1 MEPGQSHNEKVDVWS
16 YGMVLYEITT
26 NRIPYDDCENEMQII
41 DQICDEKKTSSI
53 PEGIEI
59 HPTLLK
65 LMNQCWDWNSQRRP
79 SFSEIVQTLKNSIDK
94 PLTSQN
100 NTNTKK

>member
-26 NRIPYDDCENEMQII
+26 NRIPYDDCENA
-41 DQICDEKKTSSI
+41 
-53 PEGIEI
+53 
-59 HPTLLK
+59 LLK